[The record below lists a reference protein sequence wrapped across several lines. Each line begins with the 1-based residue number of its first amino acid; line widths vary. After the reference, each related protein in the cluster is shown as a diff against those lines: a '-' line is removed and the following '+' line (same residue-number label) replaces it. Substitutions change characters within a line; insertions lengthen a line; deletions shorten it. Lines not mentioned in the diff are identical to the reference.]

1 MMTMYVSPN
10 RRLMSLREAMNRMF
24 EETYPEFQSTERESL
39 LAVNVMVEDDAFT
52 VKALVP
58 GLNADDLS
66 IEILNNTVAIRG
78 EFPAEQ
84 GENARYLA
92 SELPVGRF
100 ARVINLPVDVEAG
113 KVEANIKDGVLTLRI
128 PKAEAHRPKTIKI
141 SAN

>member
-1 MMTMYVSPN
+1 MTMYVSPN
-10 RRLMSLREAMNRMF
+10 RRLVSLREAMNRMF
-24 EETYPEFQSTERESL
+24 DETYPEYQSADRESL
-39 LAVNVMVEDDAFT
+39 LAVNVTVEDDAFT
-52 VKALVP
+52 IQALVP
-58 GLNADDLS
+58 GLKADDLS

-78 EFPAEQ
+78 EFTAEQ
-84 GENARYLA
+84 PENARYLA
-92 SELPVGRF
+92 CELPTGRF

>member
-24 EETYPEFQSTERESL
+24 EETYPEFQSAEREAL

-58 GLNADDLS
+58 GLNADDLN

-84 GENARYLA
+84 AETVRYLA
-92 SELPVGRF
+92 YELPTGRF

-113 KVEANIKDGVLTLRI
+113 KVEASIKEGVLTLRI

-141 SAN
+141 STN

>member
-39 LAVNVMVEDDAFT
+39 LAVTVMVEDDFFT

-84 GENARYLA
+84 AESTRYLA
-92 SELPVGRF
+92 CELPAGRF

>member
-24 EETYPEFQSTERESL
+24 EETYPEFQSSERESL

-58 GLNADDLS
+58 GLKADDLS

-84 GENARYLA
+84 VESARYLA
-92 SELPVGRF
+92 SELPSGRF

-113 KVEANIKDGVLTLRI
+113 KVEASIKDGVLNLRI

-141 SAN
+141 STN